1 MAILGRLG
9 KVYVGFCFIRTP
21 QWVREVGNSKENQ
34 RLTDRA
40 MILTSPDKQFSLHP
54 DGQIFFQPDPTNPL
68 PGVAVARIVKG
79 ESLLKP
85 SAELLDKSM
94 FEGQD
99 TDVITAKLNE
109 WLGTSIHLSLES
121 LFRLIAG
128 DDHTD
133 ASRTIAESVFE
144 SLGIVSRD
152 TLHDDIAKLDEE
164 GRKALRAR
172 KVRMGPIIIYMP
184 DLNKPAAIK
193 LRALLLT
200 LWNNGALPAQT
211 PPDGMVSMPIEGK
224 DIDPDFYSKI
234 GYPVYGPRAIRVD
247 MLDRVIC
254 AIYDTADKGIFQ
266 AQHKMAEWLGCNI
279 SDLYAVLE
287 AMGHTKASDPIVEKV
302 KAEEQG
308 DAVVAL
314 AAPVT
319 EEASTEAV
327 AEETA
332 KPAPAAKPELA
343 TFRLKRNKPVTARE
357 DRPKKPFKKFDDKNK
372 DAGEKKKFK
381 GKPKD
386 KDRKPRDERERVF
399 SAKAQSKPE
408 DNPFAILQQLKMGND
423 K

>member
-1 MAILGRLG
+1 
-9 KVYVGFCFIRTP
+9 
-21 QWVREVGNSKENQ
+21 
-34 RLTDRA
+34 

-68 PGVAVARIVKG
+68 PGVAVARVVKG
-79 ESLLKP
+79 DGLLKP

-99 TDVITAKLNE
+99 TDVITGKLNE
-109 WLGTSIHLSLES
+109 WLSTSIHLSLES

-128 DDHTD
+128 EDHTE

-200 LWNNGALPAQT
+200 LWNGGVLPAQT

-254 AIYDTADKGIFQ
+254 AIYDAADKGIFQ

-279 SDLYAVLE
+279 PDLYAVLE
-287 AMGHTKASDPIVEKV
+287 AMGHTKISDPIEEKV
-302 KAEEQG
+302 KAEEQ
-308 DAVVAL
+308 AVD
-314 AAPVT
+314 AAPAEVVPT
-319 EEASTEAV
+319 ETAPEEAPAAEVAPVEA
-327 AEETA
+327 TTDA
-332 KPAPAAKPELA
+332 KPAPAVKPELA

>member
-1 MAILGRLG
+1 
-9 KVYVGFCFIRTP
+9 
-21 QWVREVGNSKENQ
+21 
-34 RLTDRA
+34 

-54 DGQIFFQPDPTNPL
+54 DGQIFFQPDPSNPL

-79 ESLLKP
+79 EGLLKP
-85 SAELLDKSM
+85 SAELLDKAM

-109 WLGTSIHLSLES
+109 WLTTSIHLSLES

-133 ASRTIAESVFE
+133 ASRAVAESVFE

-152 TLHDDIAKLDEE
+152 TLHGDIAKLDEE

-200 LWNNGALPAQT
+200 LWNGGVLPAQT

-224 DIDPDFYSKI
+224 EIDPDFYSKI
-234 GYPVYGPRAIRVD
+234 GYPVYGPRAVRVD

-254 AIYDTADKGIFQ
+254 AVYDAADKGVFQ

-279 SDLYAVLE
+279 PDLYAVLE
-287 AMGHTKASDPIVEKV
+287 AMGHTKINDPIEEKV
-302 KAEEQG
+302 KAEDQG
-308 DAVVAL
+308 EET
-314 AAPVT
+314 PV
-319 EEASTEAV
+319 EAV
-327 AEETA
+327 AEEAPVAETEKTQEE
-332 KPAPAAKPELA
+332 KPAPATRPELA
-343 TFRLKRNKPVTARE
+343 TFRLKRNKPVAVRE
-357 DRPKKPFKKFDDKNK
+357 DRPKKPFNKKSDDKNK
-372 DAGEKKKFK
+372 DGGEKKKFK

-399 SAKAQSKPE
+399 SAKAQAKPE